1 MAEQTDLKN
10 IIKVSAK
17 DGAAVAMVIKG
28 HLKSEVNMINK
39 INMGKVFAKVIGQVS
54 PIELYTKE
62 RQKSRPLM
70 VNRQNAD

>member
-1 MAEQTDLKN
+1 
-10 IIKVSAK
+10 
-17 DGAAVAMVIKG
+17 
-28 HLKSEVNMINK
+28 MINK

-70 VNRQNAD
+70 VNRQNADWGPIVYIERVVSLVRQISLGNLFAQICILTP

>member
-1 MAEQTDLKN
+1 
-10 IIKVSAK
+10 
-17 DGAAVAMVIKG
+17 MVIKG

-62 RQKSRPLM
+62 RQSRPLM

>member
-1 MAEQTDLKN
+1 
-10 IIKVSAK
+10 
-17 DGAAVAMVIKG
+17 MVIKG

>member
-1 MAEQTDLKN
+1 
-10 IIKVSAK
+10 
-17 DGAAVAMVIKG
+17 
-28 HLKSEVNMINK
+28 MINK

-70 VNRQNAD
+70 VNRQNADWGPIVYIERVVSLVRQIRLGNLFAQICILTP